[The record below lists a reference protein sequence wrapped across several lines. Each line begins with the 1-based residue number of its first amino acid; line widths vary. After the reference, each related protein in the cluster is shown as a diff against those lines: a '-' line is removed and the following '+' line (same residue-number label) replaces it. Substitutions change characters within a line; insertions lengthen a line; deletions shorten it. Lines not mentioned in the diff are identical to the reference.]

1 MSISLAVGQPIA
13 TSLAKGSSVHKNT
26 ESSSLFQIASNIKE
40 RLEDVPG
47 IAYFLDL
54 CVTGNFPTDPS
65 AASVTDSTTK
75 TTPPPITTSPST
87 SSVNRNSTDS
97 HASTLLERS
106 SSTLALSSI
115 SSVSSSSF
123 LPLGRRVDPVTH
135 LWQFFRLGSS
145 LCALFNALQPKTQ
158 LNVVVTTDVKRCK
171 RSLYDFVQG
180 CKSELGYPDDELF
193 TISNVF
199 SDNTTDLLKVIRT
212 VKQVMDE
219 LEMRHVLAPLD
230 HRKSKTASLTS
241 PPNVARNKRDK
252 VVEELLITERKYV
265 HDLEQLLE
273 YQTVLQASGILSADT
288 IHYLFPNLN
297 VLIDFQ
303 RRFLIGIEYHAQ
315 LPPKE
320 QFLGSVFINFEEG
333 FEVYEGFASNHK
345 KACEIA
351 LAESGKLSPLS
362 HIMEPQYGLPCFLIK
377 PIQRICKYPLLLR
390 ELVKTT
396 PEDWPNYQNQV
407 DALESVKRVALN
419 VNETQRQVENLSI
432 VKDLSE
438 RLVDWKGH
446 RLSDFGPLLH
456 DGVLPVIKTGA
467 EREYHLYLF
476 QNIILCCKESAPL
489 KKSKSLSSKKIKP
502 KRTSNLILKGRIYM
516 AFITKISAIKDNGY
530 LLHIAWGK
538 DVMDTGFFDIRFRN
552 EELLD
557 QWHTTIKLMMAR
569 YKEDASESSSQ
580 DQQAQ
585 RDKQTQVYVDEDDE
599 EELEEDETDADD
611 TTFDA
616 TSEDS
621 KAQYQQQLEDLSED
635 FNSIR
640 LMNTNKLDSSSS
652 SITTRSSSISFSS
665 EARSSVTLRNSNVTD
680 ITAASSAAMASFTMS
695 SINPTTT
702 PVASAPVSPTA
713 TVAPATPTIAATPI
727 PTAAARKPNMKVKLH
742 YLDDTFLLMVPED
755 VTYLTLLERVERKVR
770 LCGKQTPNPIRI
782 KYKDEDDDFVTMH
795 GDEDIQM
802 ALEPVR
808 MLGSGPARA
817 APPEL
822 TIWAA

>member
-1 MSISLAVGQPIA
+1 MSISSAVGQPIV
-13 TSLAKGSSVHKNT
+13 TTLAKGSSVHKTT

-65 AASVTDSTTK
+65 AASGNTTK
-75 TTPPPITTSPST
+75 ITPPTITTSPST
-87 SSVNRNSTDS
+87 SAVNRNSTDS
-97 HASTLLERS
+97 HASTSLERS

-115 SSVSSSSF
+115 SSVSSF
-123 LPLGRRVDPVTH
+123 LPLGKRVDPVTH

-219 LEMRHVLAPLD
+219 LEARHVLAPLD

-241 PPNVARNKRDK
+241 PPNVARDKRDK
-252 VVEELLITERKYV
+252 IVEELLITERKYV

-273 YQTVLQASGILSADT
+273 YQTALQASGLLSADT

-345 KACEIA
+345 KAGEIA
-351 LAESGKLSPLS
+351 LAESGKLSALS

-377 PIQRICKYPLLLR
+377 PIQRICKYPLLLK
-390 ELVKTT
+390 ELVKNT
-396 PEDWPNYQNQV
+396 PEDWLNYQNQV

-419 VNETQRQVENLSI
+419 VNETQRRVENLSI

-438 RLVDWKGH
+438 RLLDWKGH

-476 QNIILCCKESAPL
+476 QNIILCCKESAPP
-489 KKSKSLSSKKIKP
+489 KKAMTLSSKKTKP
-502 KRTSNLILKGRIYM
+502 KRTSHLILKGRIYM

-557 QWHTTIKLMMAR
+557 QWLTTIKQMMAR

-580 DQQAQ
+580 QQPTQ
-585 RDKQTQVYVDEDDE
+585 TGKQNEVYDDEDDE

-616 TSEDS
+616 TSEVS
-621 KAQYQQQLEDLSED
+621 KAQFQQQLEDLSED

-652 SITTRSSSISFSS
+652 SIITRSSSISFSS
-665 EARSSVTLRNSNVTD
+665 ESRSSVTLRNSNITD
-680 ITAASSAAMASFTMS
+680 ITTASLVLPTIS
-695 SINPTTT
+695 STTT
-702 PVASAPVSPTA
+702 PVASMPASPTA
-713 TVAPATPTIAATPI
+713 TVAPATPTSASVPPA
-727 PTAAARKPNMKVKLH
+727 AAARKPNMKVKLH

-808 MLGSGPARA
+808 MQGLGSGLTRVAPA
-817 APPEL
+817 EL
-822 TIWAA
+822 TVWAA

>member
-1 MSISLAVGQPIA
+1 MGQPIA
-13 TSLAKGSSVHKNT
+13 TSISNGSSVHKTT

-54 CVTGNFPTDPS
+54 CVTGNFPVDPVLTGDNKS
-65 AASVTDSTTK
+65 APVAATTM
-75 TTPPPITTSPST
+75 PSPAAI
-87 SSVNRNSTDS
+87 NRNSTDS
-97 HASTLLERS
+97 HASSSLERS

-115 SSVSSSSF
+115 SSTSSSF
-123 LPLGRRVDPVTH
+123 LPLGKRVDPVTH

-145 LCALFNALQPKTQ
+145 LCALFNALKPKTL

-212 VKQVMDE
+212 VKQVIDE
-219 LEMRHVLAPLD
+219 LEARHVLVPSENKK
-230 HRKSKTASLTS
+230 RKTASLTS
-241 PPNVARNKRDK
+241 PPNVARDKRDK

-273 YQTVLQASGILSADT
+273 YQTALQASGLLSADT

-345 KACEIA
+345 KAGEIA
-351 LAESGKLSPLS
+351 LAESGKLSALS

-377 PIQRICKYPLLLR
+377 PIQRICKYPLLLK
-390 ELVKTT
+390 ELVKNT

-407 DALESVKRVALN
+407 DALDSVKRVALN

-438 RLVDWKGH
+438 RLIDWKGH
-446 RLSDFGPLLH
+446 RLSDFGALLH
-456 DGVLPVIKTGA
+456 DGVLPVIKAGT

-476 QNIILCCKESAPL
+476 QNIILCCKESVPA
-489 KKSKSLSSKKIKP
+489 KKSMTLSSKKTKP
-502 KRTSNLILKGRIYM
+502 KRNSNLILKGRIYM

-538 DVMDTGFFDIRFRN
+538 DVTDTGFFDIRFRN

-557 QWHTTIKLMMAR
+557 QWLTTIKQMMAR
-569 YKEDASESSSQ
+569 YKEDTPDDSSSQ
-580 DQQAQ
+580 EQQRERQAEAY
-585 RDKQTQVYVDEDDE
+585 DEDEDDE
-599 EELEEDETDADD
+599 DDLEEDETDADD
-611 TTFDA
+611 TTYEA
-616 TSEDS
+616 EVNKT
-621 KAQYQQQLEDLSED
+621 QYQQQLEDLSED

-640 LMNTNKLDSSSS
+640 LMNTGKLDLSSSS
-652 SITTRSSSISFSS
+652 SITTRSSGISFSS
-665 EARSSVTLRNSNVTD
+665 ESRSSMTLRNSNATE
-680 ITAASSAAMASFTMS
+680 ILASPSA
-695 SINPTTT
+695 PTTLL
-702 PVASAPVSPTA
+702 
-713 TVAPATPTIAATPI
+713 ATPGTGSTT
-727 PTAAARKPNMKVKLH
+727 TAAAAAATAPVAVSPAAAVRKPTMKVKLH
-742 YLDDTFLLMVPED
+742 YLEDTFLLMVPED
-755 VTYLTLLERVERKVR
+755 VTYMALLERVERKVR
-770 LCGKQTPNPIRI
+770 LCGKQTPNPLRI

-802 ALEPVR
+802 ALEPAR
-808 MLGSGPARA
+808 MLGGPRSA
-817 APPEL
+817 APEL
-822 TIWAA
+822 IVWAA

>member
-1 MSISLAVGQPIA
+1 MSISGVGQPIA
-13 TSLAKGSSVHKNT
+13 TSISNGSSVHKTT

-47 IAYFLDL
+47 ISYFLDL
-54 CVTGNFPTDPS
+54 CVTGNFPVDPVLTGDNKS
-65 AASVTDSTTK
+65 APVAATTM
-75 TTPPPITTSPST
+75 PSPAAI
-87 SSVNRNSTDS
+87 NRNSTDS
-97 HASTLLERS
+97 HASSSLERS

-115 SSVSSSSF
+115 SSTSSSSF
-123 LPLGRRVDPVTH
+123 LPLGKRVDPVTH

-145 LCALFNALQPKTQ
+145 LCALFNALKPKTL

-212 VKQVMDE
+212 VKQVIDE
-219 LEMRHVLAPLD
+219 LEARHVMV
-230 HRKSKTASLTS
+230 HSENKKRKTASLTS
-241 PPNVARNKRDK
+241 PPNVARDKRDK

-273 YQTVLQASGILSADT
+273 YQTALQASGILSADT

-315 LPPKE
+315 LSPKE

-345 KACEIA
+345 KAGEIA
-351 LAESGKLSPLS
+351 LAESGKLSALS

-377 PIQRICKYPLLLR
+377 PIQRICKYPLLLK
-390 ELVKTT
+390 ELVKNT

-438 RLVDWKGH
+438 RLIDWKGH
-446 RLSDFGPLLH
+446 RLSDFGALLH
-456 DGVLPVIKTGA
+456 DGVLPVIKAGT

-476 QNIILCCKESAPL
+476 QNIILCCKESVPP
-489 KKSKSLSSKKIKP
+489 KKSMTLSSKKTKP
-502 KRTSNLILKGRIYM
+502 KRNSNLILKGRIYM

-530 LLHIAWGK
+530 FLHIAWGK
-538 DVMDTGFFDIRFRN
+538 DVTDTGFFDIRFRN

-557 QWHTTIKLMMAR
+557 QWLTTIKQMMAR
-569 YKEDASESSSQ
+569 YKEATPDNSSSQ
-580 DQQAQ
+580 EQQ
-585 RDKQTQVYVDEDDE
+585 REKQAETYDEDEDDE
-599 EELEEDETDADD
+599 EDLEEDETDADD
-611 TTFDA
+611 TTYEA
-616 TSEDS
+616 EVS
-621 KAQYQQQLEDLSED
+621 KMQYQQQLEDLSED

-640 LMNTNKLDSSSS
+640 LMNTGKLDLSSSS
-652 SITTRSSSISFSS
+652 SITTRSSGISFSS
-665 EARSSVTLRNSNVTD
+665 ESRSSMTLRNSNATE
-680 ITAASSAAMASFTMS
+680 ILASPSAPTISLATPSIGSTPTAAA
-695 SINPTTT
+695 
-702 PVASAPVSPTA
+702 APVSP
-713 TVAPATPTIAATPI
+713 
-727 PTAAARKPNMKVKLH
+727 AAAVRKPNMKVKLH

-755 VTYLTLLERVERKVR
+755 VSYMALLERVERKVR
-770 LCGKQTPNPIRI
+770 LCGKQTPNPLRI

-802 ALEPVR
+802 ALEPAR
-808 MLGSGPARA
+808 MLGGPRSA
-817 APPEL
+817 APEL
-822 TIWAA
+822 IVWAA